1 MIKNIKIKTFLIIS
15 FSWILALMIMLGSA
29 SLFFSG
35 RLATQTIDFYE
46 SPHTIQLEVSEI
58 RIDMEEIASE
68 IKNAMVY
75 RTAEQTAKTT
85 EMVSKSLD
93 DMNRRIEVVKSL
105 FSGDASLLANADQA
119 VQAWLAENDKLRSLM
134 EKEEYDEAIQVFETS
149 YLAAEASVQEAV
161 IKVSDAAQEITL
173 EYYETAKR
181 SKRISLVVISAVVA
195 VSVITTILACS
206 SILRSIAI
214 PLLKV
219 RKAAEAMARGDLKHH
234 VGFEGKNEFG
244 QLAECMDKT
253 VDTLSEYVEDI
264 SSVLG
269 KISNKDMT
277 AEVTGAYIGDF
288 APIKASLEKIS
299 HTLNQAMTEISESA
313 ELVSAGAEQ
322 VAASSQ
328 ILSQG
333 ASEQASSATELSSN
347 ISEISSNVRQTAD
360 YTEQTNDLVSQ
371 VGSQLEHGN
380 QQMDEMLSAM
390 NEINSASDQ
399 IAKIIKTIEDIAF
412 QTNILALNAA
422 VEAARA
428 GEAGKGFAVVA
439 DEVRNLAGKSADAAK
454 STAVLIQNTIGAV
467 ENGTRIADGTAK
479 TLVTVVSG
487 AHQITDMVSRLASMA
502 EEQAA
507 YLEQVNGA
515 VKQITDVVQTNSATS
530 EECAA
535 TSEEMSGQ
543 AQALKTLVSHY
554 KIKRVQPVS
563 DMEPVWTDYQPVAA
577 NGDKY

>member
-93 DMNRRIEVVKSL
+93 DMNRRIEVVESL

-563 DMEPVWTDYQPVAA
+563 DMEPVWTDYQPVAV